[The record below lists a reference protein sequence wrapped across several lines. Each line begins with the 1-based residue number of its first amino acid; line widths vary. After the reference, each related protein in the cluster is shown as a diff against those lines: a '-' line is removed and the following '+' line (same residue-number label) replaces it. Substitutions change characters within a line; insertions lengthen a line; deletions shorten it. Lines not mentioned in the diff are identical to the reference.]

1 MEDGVG
7 DDDEGMGVVMR
18 QEQEQILAV
27 LEQMG

>member
-1 MEDGVG
+1 MEDGAG
-7 DDDEGMGVVMR
+7 DDDEGMEAVMR